1 MRRVPLERLWVRN
14 LAGSSSI
21 TSSGV
26 RTYNLSGLICGLT
39 TKPKLPHYSNH
50 LWAKFG
56 SKLLHTLHWHVCVRK
71 HYDFHSTHISLTN
84 KHFIFHFAQNLVVSL
99 QAGELCQRLHPVFV
113 LSSYGKTLC
122 FVFFTV
128 SLFVCLCHWE
138 RQKGWDAER
147 KTVHA
152 NPWEF
157 RKYCDFYNDSVV
169 MEKSACNIPRGIDE
183 CRKYPTPWMHLSKM
197 Q

>member
-1 MRRVPLERLWVRN
+1 LSDTLIQSDLRYVFTMRRVPLERLWVRN

-113 LSSYGKTLC
+113 LSSYGKNTLFC
-122 FVFFTV
+122 FFYCKLICVFV
-128 SLFVCLCHWE
+128 SLGKTE
-138 RQKGWDAER
+138 RVGR
-147 KTVHA
+147 
-152 NPWEF
+152 
-157 RKYCDFYNDSVV
+157 R
-169 MEKSACNIPRGIDE
+169 EKDCTCQSLRI
-183 CRKYPTPWMHLSKM
+183 S
-197 Q
+197 

>member
-1 MRRVPLERLWVRN
+1 MMRTVPLERLWVRN

-122 FVFFTV
+122 FFF
-128 SLFVCLCHWE
+128 FYC
-138 RQKGWDAER
+138 
-147 KTVHA
+147 
-152 NPWEF
+152 
-157 RKYCDFYNDSVV
+157 KYCKLCVCVIGKDRKGGTQRERLY
-169 MEKSACNIPRGIDE
+169 MPIPE
-183 CRKYPTPWMHLSKM
+183 NFVNTVTFTMTVL
-197 Q
+197 